1 MKIFYCLGI
10 YYCIHAFCGITLVAH
25 PQTAL
30 CDIEDKAKQLTYKGN
45 IGNQLSVTLQ
55 LEFTNTSCTGR
66 YHYHKYRQ
74 DILLKGELID
84 DKWIIKEMNS
94 KGEEKN
100 QYFKGTFS
108 ADQDHFLGTW
118 ENPVKGITHPSKFE
132 CLKNPLNSSTTI
144 DYEKTRKFQELLN
157 YFDLQVMLPCKIDR
171 GIDDMHFKWTPDT
184 KTYITDFKQ
193 NIPYHLARNYIMDQV
208 NIKVNSPFDY
218 FDMDESFYNNY
229 NAEYKSI
236 GKIFSNNKSIGLLF
250 HFDEDTGWDEY
261 ELFFLLVFD
270 HEGNLL
276 ANIKTYTYVITEG
289 TGKISSEKSW
299 ANLTNNGSITVISE
313 SIVIEYGNDAQTG
326 EEYYNE
332 NNKNQT
338 LEYTVTA
345 NGLLDVKD

>member
-10 YYCIHAFCGITLVAH
+10 YYCIHAFCGIALAAN
-25 PQTAL
+25 PQAAL
-30 CDIEDKAKQLTYKGN
+30 YDTEDNAKQLTYKGN
-45 IGNQLSVTLQ
+45 IGNLFSVTLQ
-55 LEFTNTSCTGR
+55 LEFSNTSCQGR
-66 YHYHKYRQ
+66 YHYHKYRR

-84 DKWIIKEMNS
+84 NQWIIKEVDTNGN
-94 KGEEKN
+94 KKN
-100 QYFKGTFS
+100 IYFKGTFS
-108 ADQDHFLGTW
+108 SNRHSFTGTW
-118 ENPVKGITHPSKFE
+118 GDAAKGTKHSANFK
-132 CLKNPLNSSTTI
+132 CLKNPLNSSTSI

-157 YFDLQVMLPCKIDR
+157 FFDLQVMLPCKIDR
-171 GIDDMHFKWTPDT
+171 GIDDMRFKWTPDT
-184 KTYITDFKQ
+184 KTYIADFKQ
-193 NIPYHLARNYIMDQV
+193 NIPYRLARNYVMDQV
-208 NIKVNSPFDY
+208 SIKVNSPFDY
-218 FDMDESFYNNY
+218 FNMDESFYNNY

-236 GKIFSNNKSIGLLF
+236 GKIFSNDKSIGLLF

-299 ANLTNNGSITVISE
+299 ANLTSNGSITVNSE
-313 SIVIEYGNDAQTG
+313 SIIIEYGNDAQTG

-338 LEYTVTA
+338 LEYTMTA